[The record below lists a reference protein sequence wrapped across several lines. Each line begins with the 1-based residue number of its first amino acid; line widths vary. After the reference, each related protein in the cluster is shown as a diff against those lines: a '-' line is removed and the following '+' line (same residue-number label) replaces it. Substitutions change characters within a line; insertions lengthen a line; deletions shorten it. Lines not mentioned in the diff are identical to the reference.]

1 MSRLFFNF
9 KQDSRLFRDNEGVIL
24 QDASDVRE
32 YALRRVT
39 SLLETSLLENG
50 NLHGNLHTL
59 SIQIVDECGV
69 TVLDIPLFD

>member
-1 MSRLFFNF
+1 VSRLFFNF
-9 KQDSRLFRDNEGVIL
+9 KQDSRLFRDHEGVIL

-32 YALRRVT
+32 YALRRVK
-39 SLLETSLLENG
+39 SLLENG

>member
-9 KQDSRLFRDNEGVIL
+9 KKDGRLFRDNEGVIL
-24 QDASDVRE
+24 QDASNVRE
-32 YALRRVT
+32 YALRRV
-39 SLLETSLLENG
+39 TSLLENG

>member
-39 SLLETSLLENG
+39 SLLENG

>member
-9 KQDSRLFRDNEGVIL
+9 KQGSRLFRDNEGVIL
-24 QDASDVRE
+24 QDASNRE
-32 YALRRVT
+32 YALRRV
-39 SLLETSLLENG
+39 TSLLENG

>member
-32 YALRRVT
+32 YALRRVA
-39 SLLETSLLENG
+39 SLLENG

-59 SIQIVDECGV
+59 SIEVVDECGV